1 MAAYIVFTKE
11 HSRNKEESALY
22 VKQHEA
28 FIAGHA
34 LTYRA
39 RWGRHEVL
47 EGAQTEGMAILEFPT
62 YEEAKA
68 WYNSPAYQE
77 ASKHRFLSGDFRCIL
92 VEGV

>member
-1 MAAYIVFTKE
+1 MSAYIVFTKE
-11 HSRNKEESALY
+11 HARDKEESALY
-22 VKQHEA
+22 AKQHEA

-39 RWGRHEVL
+39 RWGRYEVL

-62 YEEAKA
+62 YEAAKA
-68 WYNSPAYQE
+68 WYHSPAYQE
-77 ASKHRFLSGDFRCIL
+77 ASKHRYLSGDFRCII